1 VGAIAARLGLDALQ
15 FHGAETPEYCAGWDL
30 KVIKAVRVKDA
41 TALSAVAESYRT
53 DFVLADAWVSG
64 QQGGTGRRVP
74 VEWLAGIDPARLV
87 LAGGLDP
94 DNVAEAVRLVRP
106 HGVDVASGVERAAG
120 VKDEQSIRRFVANA
134 KNA

>member
-1 VGAIAARLGLDALQ
+1 MQRMPDRSGHYGEFGGRYV
-15 FHGAETPEYCAGWDL
+15 AETLMP
-30 KVIKAVRVKDA
+30 
-41 TALSAVAESYRT
+41 ALIELDEAYGT
-53 DFVLADAWVSG
+53 DFVLADAWVPG

-94 DNVAEAVRLVRP
+94 DNVAEAVRAVRP
-106 HGVDVASGVERAAG
+106 HAVDVASGVERAAG
-120 VKDEQSIRRFVANA
+120 VKDAQSIRRFIANA